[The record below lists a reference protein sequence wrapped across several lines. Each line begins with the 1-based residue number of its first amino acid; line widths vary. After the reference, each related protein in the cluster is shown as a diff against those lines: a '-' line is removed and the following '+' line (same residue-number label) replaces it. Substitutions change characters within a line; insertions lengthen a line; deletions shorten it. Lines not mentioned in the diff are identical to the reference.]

1 MIKITLVTGKN
12 IEFEEGKFEPLMKAL
27 IQEILIPHYKLHN
40 DWPEA
45 IQTTIKEAKRIF
57 KIANMDNYD
66 AGLICLN
73 SIEEATGKEIA
84 ELTGHVNTVE
94 ILFQDVEDYLE
105 EIHKIIN
112 ANYSEEKLRLELAK
126 LIEKLNRFEIV
137 ELVIALA
144 SKEKEMR

>member
-1 MIKITLVTGKN
+1 MNKVKLSTGKT
-12 IEFEEGKFEPLMKAL
+12 IEFEEGKFENLMKTL
-27 IQEILIPHYKLHN
+27 IQEILIPHYKLNN

-57 KIANMDNYD
+57 KLANMDNYD
-66 AGLICLN
+66 AGLICLE

-94 ILFQDVEDYLE
+94 ILFQDVEDYLQ
-105 EIHKIIN
+105 EIRKIIS
-112 ANYSEEKLRLELAK
+112 ANYSDEKLRLELAK

-137 ELVIALA
+137 ELILALA
-144 SKEKEMR
+144 SKGK

>member
-1 MIKITLVTGKN
+1 MTKITLATGKT
-12 IEFEEGKFEPLMKAL
+12 IEVEEGKFEALMKTL
-27 IQEILIPHYKLHN
+27 IQEILIPHYKLNN

-66 AGLICLN
+66 AGLICLD
-73 SIEEATGKEIA
+73 SIEKSTGKEIA

-94 ILFQDVEDYLE
+94 ILFQDVEDYLQ
-105 EIHKIIN
+105 EINKLIA

-137 ELVIALA
+137 ELVLALA
-144 SKEKEMR
+144 SRGK

>member
-1 MIKITLVTGKN
+1 MNKVKLSTGKT
-12 IEFEEGKFEPLMKAL
+12 IEFEEGKFENLMKTL
-27 IQEILIPHYKLHN
+27 IQEILIPHYKLNN

-57 KIANMDNYD
+57 KLANMDNYD
-66 AGLICLN
+66 AGLICLE

-94 ILFQDVEDYLE
+94 ILFQDVEDYLQ
-105 EIHKIIN
+105 EIKKIMN
-112 ANYSEEKLRLELAK
+112 ANNSEEKLRLELAK

-137 ELVIALA
+137 ELVLALA
-144 SKEKEMR
+144 SKEK